1 MPVNFTYQRTLPY
14 GPGYDSATHSYP
26 TANPTNTNSGL
37 GSYNVSPS
45 PLLGGQGP
53 YGAVPGNIGIPP
65 SPYQQTTSL
74 APNLGGPAVGQLSNN
89 ILSELQ
95 GQISPQALRNMQDQ
109 AARFGIS
116 SGMPGSNAFLGSLA
130 NNKNLL
136 GNILTTEQLQHQGAQ
151 DYLAAITG
159 IGSQQINPALA
170 AEIAAH
176 NAQLNAAPD
185 PTQAAQ
191 RQLQNYYA
199 ALNAARGPA
208 GQTGG
213 QFGSPAGAT
222 GQTGSGALGFGG
234 ASGVGNSLGFG
245 FGSFGQQQP
254 TSGGGSFDT
263 GVPTGYQDWN
273 SYYSDLGGG
282 ADTSGNSLPTNYQ
295 DWNSYYSDLGG

>member
-1 MPVNFTYQRTLPY
+1 MPAIFNYQQTLPY
-14 GPGYDSATHSYP
+14 GPGWNSQTHSYNP
-26 TANPTNTNSGL
+26 PANPVNSNSGL
-37 GSYNVSPS
+37 GSYNISPGAV
-45 PLLGGQGP
+45 GGQGP

-74 APNLGGPAVGQLSNN
+74 APNLGAPAVGQLSNN

-95 GQISPQALRNMQDQ
+95 GQISPQALKNMQDQ

-116 SGMPGSNAFLGSLA
+116 SGMPGSNAYLGSLA

-208 GQTGG
+208 GPSAGG
-213 QFGSPAGAT
+213 GYGSPAGGT
-222 GQTGSGALGFGG
+222 GQLGSGALGFG
-234 ASGVGNSLGFG
+234 FG
-245 FGSFGQQQP
+245 TFGQQQP
-254 TSGGGSFDT
+254 TSPTGGGSFDT

-282 ADTSGNSLPTNYQ
+282 ADTSSYTLPTDYQ